1 MADDLHKHESRWQS
15 MGGSSHVDRTPPVL
29 ASLWTA
35 YVPAECHIQCIWS
48 GEGVVQIGL
57 LLLQHND
64 RKRADMAQF
73 PYHLKKISFVRTV
86 SFCRGRYTVKL
97 RGKTECNFLYVL
109 LFFMTKVFLSN

>member
-73 PYHLKKISFVRTV
+73 PYHLKKYHSLELCHFVGDDT
-86 SFCRGRYTVKL
+86 L
-97 RGKTECNFLYVL
+97 
-109 LFFMTKVFLSN
+109 